1 VRAGDFLICSGQV
14 GMREGKIVDGG
25 ICSEITQ
32 AIANL
37 AKLLGKHDLSLADVV
52 KTTVFIT
59 DMGEYAAM
67 NTAYAAC
74 FGEHRPA
81 RSAIGVS
88 ALPLGANVE
97 IEAWVYA
104 PAP

>member
-1 VRAGDFLICSGQV
+1 
-14 GMREGKIVDGG
+14 MREGKIVDGG
-25 ICSEITQ
+25 ICAELSQ

-37 AKLLGKHDLSLADVV
+37 AKLLDKHGRSLADVV
-52 KTTVFIT
+52 KTTVFMV
-59 DMGEYAAM
+59 DMGAYGAM
-67 NTAYAAC
+67 NTAYSAC
-74 FGEHRPA
+74 FGDHRPA

-104 PAP
+104 PGS

>member
-1 VRAGDFLICSGQV
+1 
-14 GMREGKIVDGG
+14 MREGAIVDGG
-25 ICSEITQ
+25 IAAETTQ

-37 AKLLGKHDLSLADVV
+37 AKLLDKHGKSLADVV

-59 DMGEYAAM
+59 NMDAYAAM

-74 FGEHRPA
+74 FGDHRPA
-81 RSAIGVS
+81 RSAIGVT
-88 ALPLGANVE
+88 ALPLGGRVE

-104 PAP
+104 PGT

>member
-1 VRAGDFLICSGQV
+1 
-14 GMREGKIVDGG
+14 MREGAIVDGG
-25 ICSEITQ
+25 IAAETSQ

-37 AKLLGKHDLSLADVV
+37 AKLLDKHGHSLGDVV
-52 KTTVFIT
+52 KTTVFIV
-59 DMGEYAAM
+59 DMAAYAAM
-67 NTAYAAC
+67 NVAYAAC
-74 FGEHRPA
+74 FGDHKPA